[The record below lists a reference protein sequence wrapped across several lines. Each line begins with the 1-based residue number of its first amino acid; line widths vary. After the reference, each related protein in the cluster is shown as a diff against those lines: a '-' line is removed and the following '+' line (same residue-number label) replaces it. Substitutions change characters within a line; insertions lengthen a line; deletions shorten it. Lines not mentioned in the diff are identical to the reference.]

1 LGIGYCKFGYGFPA
15 FGNRLQRFTL
25 KKINE
30 ALIYFGYNVAWKIVR
45 LLPAKTAYGLADR
58 FADYLYG
65 RNGKAIVRLRSNYQ
79 RVRPELDSDEIE
91 FLVSAGMRSYLRYW
105 CDTFRFPSW
114 SKEDLIS
121 STTCTNEDFLREP
134 IAAKRG
140 CIVALPHA
148 GNWDHA
154 GAYFCTTGIQFTT
167 VAEHLKPEKLFRK
180 FLEYR
185 TKIGMEVL
193 DLNSR
198 SIATLSQRL
207 RSGKLVALVADR
219 DLSKNG
225 IPVKFFGDGAQM
237 PGGPAL
243 LAIQT
248 GADLIT
254 AYVKY
259 EKSGIHIL
267 FEGAIKVPESGSVNE
282 KAAAMTQIMADR
294 FAKQIAVNTVDW
306 HMLQRIWVDS
316 DA

>member
-1 LGIGYCKFGYGFPA
+1 MGDFLVYW
-15 FGNRLQRFTL
+15 
-25 KKINE
+25 
-30 ALIYFGYNVAWKIVR
+30 GYNIAWKIIR
-45 LLPAKTAYGLADR
+45 WIPEARAYSLADK
-58 FADYLYG
+58 FADYIYG
-65 RNGKAIVRLRSNYQ
+65 RNGKGVKRLRSNFQ
-79 RVRPELDSDEIE
+79 RVRPELDATQLE
-91 FLVSAGMRSYLRYW
+91 FLVNAGMRSYLRYW

-114 SKEDLIS
+114 SNERLIA
-121 STTCTNEDFLREP
+121 TTVCDNENFLRDP

-154 GAYFCTTGIQFTT
+154 GAYFCATGIPLTT

-185 TKIGMEVL
+185 TAIGMEVL

-198 SIATLSQRL
+198 SIAVLSQRL
-207 RSGKLVALVADR
+207 RAGKLVALVADR

-225 IPVKFFGDGAQM
+225 ILVEFFGKGAQM
-237 PGGPAL
+237 PAGPAL

-259 EKSGIHIL
+259 EEVGIRIV
-267 FEGAIKVPESGSVNE
+267 FEEAIKVPESGTVPE
-282 KAAAMTQIMADR
+282 KAALMTQVMAGR
-294 FAKQIAVNTVDW
+294 FAKQLQIHTVDW
-306 HMLQRIWVDS
+306 HMLQRIWLGDEKEEKDLS
-316 DA
+316 KNA

>member
-1 LGIGYCKFGYGFPA
+1 MSDLLVYW
-15 FGNRLQRFTL
+15 
-25 KKINE
+25 
-30 ALIYFGYNVAWKIVR
+30 GYNFAWKIIR
-45 LLPAKTAYGLADR
+45 WIPESSAYSLADR
-58 FADYLYG
+58 FADFFYA
-65 RNGKAIVRLRSNYQ
+65 RNGKTVARLRSNYQ
-79 RVRPELDSDEIE
+79 RVRPDLDDMKLE
-91 FLVSAGMRSYLRYW
+91 FLVNAGMRSYLRYW

-114 SKEDLIS
+114 SSERLIA
-121 STTCTNEDFLREP
+121 TTICDNENFLRDA

-140 CIVALPHA
+140 CIIALPHA

-154 GAYFCTTGIQFTT
+154 GAYFCATGIPLTT

-180 FLEYR
+180 FLAYR
-185 TKIGMEVL
+185 TEMGMEVL
-193 DLNSR
+193 DLDSR
-198 SIATLSQRL
+198 SIAVLAQRL

-225 IPVKFFGDGAQM
+225 IPVNFFGKGAQM
-237 PGGPAL
+237 PAGPAL

-259 EKSGIHIL
+259 EEIGIRII
-267 FEGAIKVPESGSVNE
+267 FEEAIAVPQNGTVPE

-294 FAKQIAVNTVDW
+294 FAKQLQVHTVDW
-306 HMLQRIWVDS
+306 HMLQRIWL